1 MKRIFKKKKIRKKR
15 RKKCCINSLKWC
27 CDLWLLHIQ
36 SHIGASYTKEKQFRT
51 TIHFASIACY
61 FKRLLTSNISTS
73 TSHFKVKIYKHF
85 LLLLFS
91 WVFLLFFFSKKA
103 ILIRIICCKNG
114 MKARTK
120 NKTLYIKCWYVYS
133 FFILSSDFRFDSVF
147 FLAFCFVFLIRFCL
161 IVSRTH
167 F

>member
-1 MKRIFKKKKIRKKR
+1 MICDYCTYNHTLEHHTR
-15 RKKCCINSLKWC
+15 RKNNFEQQFTLHRSLVILN
-27 CDLWLLHIQ
+27 DYLLVTSQHPHRILK
-36 SHIGASYTKEKQFRT
+36 SKYTNIFY
-51 TIHFASIACY
+51 CY
-61 FKRLLTSNISTS
+61 
-73 TSHFKVKIYKHF
+73 YF
-85 LLLLFS
+85 LEF
-91 WVFLLFFFSKKA
+91 FFFFFFSKKA